1 MCEEMVCRIVN
12 ADKNRE
18 RFEDHAGGQRIGGQL
33 EQICLADSTAVN

>member
-18 RFEDHAGGQRIGGQL
+18 FEDHAGGQRIGGQL